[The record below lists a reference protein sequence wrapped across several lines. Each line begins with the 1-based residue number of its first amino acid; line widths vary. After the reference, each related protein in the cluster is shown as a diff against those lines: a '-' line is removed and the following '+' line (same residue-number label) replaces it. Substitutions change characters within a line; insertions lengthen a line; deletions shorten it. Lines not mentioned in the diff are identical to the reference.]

1 MTNPVYTLVH
11 VFSRCSRSLFS
22 SVLWRLVRTLN
33 SILPCFLGNERHDSG
48 FLSSD
53 LKRGRGGGKFSPMKI
68 MLKHQMLQFL

>member
-1 MTNPVYTLVH
+1 MTQPCLHTVY
-11 VFSRCSRSLFS
+11 VFSRYGRSLFS

-53 LKRGRGGGKFSPMKI
+53 LKRGKGGKFSPMK
-68 MLKHQMLQFL
+68 LKHQTLQFL